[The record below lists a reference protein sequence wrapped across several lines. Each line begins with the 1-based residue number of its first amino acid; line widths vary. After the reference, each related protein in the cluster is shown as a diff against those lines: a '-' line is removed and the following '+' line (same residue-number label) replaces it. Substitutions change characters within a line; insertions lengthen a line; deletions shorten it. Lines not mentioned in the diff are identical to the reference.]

1 MPALPQLKRG
11 IRFRDLTLL
20 YVATSFSIRWTATA
34 ASAGPSSLV
43 VWVIALF
50 CFFIPLAACVMELS
64 SRHPDEGGVYIWTQ
78 RAFGDGPAYLAAWT
92 YWTSNLFYF
101 PSILYFGAAS
111 ALFAFGASGKSLSA
125 SPTFFILFATIT
137 LALITLL
144 NIRGI
149 NAGKWLNNVS
159 TLGGILPIVLLVVLG
174 AVSYTHFGSATTL
187 TRDSFA
193 LHWSLKD
200 AVFWSTM
207 VFAFSGV
214 EAGSAMGDEI
224 ENPRRTIPFAILAG
238 GAITAIG
245 YIAGTAALLVAVPS
259 STLSGP
265 DGLLSGIQALCART
279 HTSWLIAVAAIL
291 VAISTVAGASAYLSS
306 TSRLPFVAGID
317 HYLPPIFG
325 SIHPRFRTP
334 WIAIGA
340 YGGAGII
347 VALLGQAGTTVRS
360 AYEILVSMTIITTL
374 LPFLFI
380 FAAMIRVQREPT
392 APGIRRVPG
401 GSPAAIVLACIG
413 FCSTA
418 ATIVLSAIPSS
429 DEPHKS
435 IALFKV
441 IGGTAVM
448 IAAGLAMFLIG
459 RYKARALAQ
468 TQSLMPD
475 A

>member
-1 MPALPQLKRG
+1 MSGLPQLQRG

-43 VWVIALF
+43 IWIISLF

-64 SRHPDEGGVYIWTQ
+64 SRHPDEGGLYIWTQ
-78 RAFGDGPAYLAAWT
+78 RAFGDGAGYLAAWT
-92 YWTSNLFYF
+92 YWMSNLFYF

-111 ALFAFGASGKSLSA
+111 ALFAFGARGKSLSA
-125 SPTFFILFATIT
+125 SPAFFILFAAIA

-149 NAGKWLNNVS
+149 NAGKWLNNIS
-159 TLGGILPIVLLVVLG
+159 TLGGVLPIALLVVLG
-174 AVSYTHFGSATTL
+174 TVSYTRFGSATPL
-187 TRDSFA
+187 TSGAFA
-193 LHWSLKD
+193 LHWSIKD

-207 VFAFSGV
+207 VFAFAGV

-238 GAITAIG
+238 GTITATA

-259 STLSGP
+259 NTLSGP
-265 DGLLSGIQALCART
+265 DGLLSGIQSLCVRT
-279 HTSWLIAVAAIL
+279 HTSWLVAAAALL
-291 VAISTVAGASAYLSS
+291 VAFNAVAGASAYLSS
-306 TSRLPFVAGID
+306 TSRLPFIAGID

-334 WIAIGA
+334 WVAIGA
-340 YGGAGII
+340 YGAAGIV
-347 VALLGQAGTTVRS
+347 VALLGQAGTTVRG
-360 AYEILVSMTIITTL
+360 AYEILVSMTIVATF
-374 LPFLFI
+374 LPFLCI
-380 FAAMIRVQREPT
+380 FAAMIRLQREPA

-401 GSPAAIVLACIG
+401 GRPVGIVLACIG

-418 ATIVLSAIPSS
+418 ATIVLSALPAA

-435 IALFKV
+435 TALLKV

-448 IAAGLAMFLIG
+448 LAAGLAMFLMG
-459 RYKARALAQ
+459 QYKARQLAR
-468 TQSLMPD
+468 TESSAP
-475 A
+475 